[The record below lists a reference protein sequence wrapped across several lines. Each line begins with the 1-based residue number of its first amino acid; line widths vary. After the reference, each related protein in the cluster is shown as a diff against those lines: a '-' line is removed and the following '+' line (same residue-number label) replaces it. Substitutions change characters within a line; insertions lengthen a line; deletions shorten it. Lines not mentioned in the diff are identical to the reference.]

1 MTFYFTQ
8 FEHRRPPPPLP
19 NSLVREKIW
28 QILGVASLALGAW
41 YIHWRWTQSL
51 NWDALWFAVPL
62 LLAES
67 CAYFGLILFTLNL
80 WKVKDFPILP
90 PPEGIN
96 QCVTDPDGLD
106 RPVAVDV
113 FIATYN
119 EDEELVRL
127 SIRDAKAMR
136 YPHPIDLHIHVLDD
150 GRRPTMRAIAE
161 EEAVG
166 YITRDNN
173 VGFKAGNLRNAM
185 EHTSG
190 DFILICDADTRPFPT
205 LLERTLGYFRDPD
218 VAFVQTPQ
226 WFYDLPE
233 GETLTQWMTRR
244 MGRAGRW
251 LGSAT
256 EWIFGEIRVGED
268 PFANDP
274 ALFYDIIQRRRNAF
288 NAAFCCG
295 AASLHR
301 REAIMFVALKAYG
314 DAVAKTSGETRSR
327 LARLTRRSDN
337 AQIQALARWQAAQAE
352 ELTPYKFHVSEDIYT
367 SIVLHQD
374 QHRRWKSVL
383 HPQVES
389 KMLSPQDLLTW
400 TIQRFKYAGGS
411 LDIFFHDNPV
421 VAPGMS
427 LGQRLMYLTTFWSYL
442 GAVWNCIFLLAPLV
456 YLFLGVAPVSAYTGD
471 FFSHALPFLIA
482 NELAFLAGTWGM
494 SGYKGKVSY
503 LASFPISLRA
513 LWAVLRNQQI
523 KFPVTPKERQDGNFL
538 HLVWPQIAIM
548 ALTVLGLAWATL
560 AWRLDIGSYTLG
572 GLIANGLWGL
582 NNILAMSIMVRAAL
596 WQPEHQA

>member
-421 VAPGMS
+421 IAPGMS

-471 FFSHALPFLIA
+471 FFRHALPFLIA

-523 KFPVTPKERQDGNFL
+523 KFPVTPKERQDGNFR

>member
-1 MTFYFTQ
+1 MTFYFSP
-8 FEHRRPPPPLP
+8 FEDRRPPDPLP
-19 NSLVREKIW
+19 HSPVLEKIW
-28 QILGVASLALGAW
+28 QILAVTSLALGAW

-51 NWDALWFAVPL
+51 NWDALWFAIPL

-80 WKVKDFPILP
+80 WKIQDYPIEP
-90 PPEGIN
+90 PPQRIS
-96 QCVTDPDGLD
+96 QCITGSDD
-106 RPVAVDV
+106 RDHAVAVDV

-136 YPHPIDLHIHVLDD
+136 YPHPIDLRVHVLDD
-150 GRRPTMRAIAE
+150 GRRATMQAVAQE
-161 EEAVG
+161 EGVG

-185 EHTSG
+185 EQTSG

-233 GETLTQWMTRR
+233 GQTLTDWMARR
-244 MGRAGRW
+244 IGGVGRW
-251 LGSAT
+251 LGSAI
-256 EWIFGEIRVGED
+256 EWTLGEIKVGED

-274 ALFYDIIQRRRNAF
+274 ALFYDIIQRRRNVF

-301 REAIMFVALKAYG
+301 REAVMFVALKAYG
-314 DAVAKTSGETRSR
+314 DAIAKTSGETRSR
-327 LARLTRRSDN
+327 LARLTRRSDS
-337 AQIQALARWQAAQAE
+337 AEAQALARWQAAQAE

-367 SIVLHQD
+367 SITLHQD
-374 QHRRWKSVL
+374 RHRRWKSVL
-383 HPQVES
+383 HPHVES

-421 VAPGMS
+421 TAPGMS

-442 GAVWNCIFLLAPLV
+442 GAVWNCIFLLAPMV

-471 FFSHALPFLIA
+471 FFGHALPFLIA

-513 LWAVLRNQQI
+513 LWAVVRNQRI

-548 ALTVLGLAWATL
+548 VLTVLSFAWAAL
-560 AWRLDIGSYTLG
+560 ALWLEIGAYTLG
-572 GLIANGLWGL
+572 GLIANGLWGV

-596 WQPEHQA
+596 WKPEHEA